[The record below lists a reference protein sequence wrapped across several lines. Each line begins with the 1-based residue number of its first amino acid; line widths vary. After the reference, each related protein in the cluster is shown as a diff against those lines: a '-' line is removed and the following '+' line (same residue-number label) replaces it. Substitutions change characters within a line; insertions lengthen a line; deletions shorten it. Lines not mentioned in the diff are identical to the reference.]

1 MSSPLLGVPPP
12 PAPIFPEVYPPKPG
26 PDHWA
31 GPVSVPVV
39 SNLLIRNARLV
50 PLHPGESAPSN
61 PVDVA
66 VTDGLVT
73 AVSAG
78 ADRPDGAEVV
88 DAGGRWLVP
97 GLW

>member
-1 MSSPLLGVPPP
+1 MSS
-12 PAPIFPEVYPPKPG
+12 
-26 PDHWA
+26 
-31 GPVSVPVV
+31 
-39 SNLLIRNARLV
+39 LLIRNARLV
-50 PLHPGESAPSN
+50 PLHPGESAPPH

-73 AVSAG
+73 AVAPG

-97 GLW
+97 GLWDQHVHFTQWVVRRQRVDLAPAASAAEAVAIMRAALP